1 MGGEGLVRGGEE
13 AGRNLYGGDDVPG
26 GTLVAVS
33 VSGTAPPP
41 SANAAADEGQQ
52 EQGQQG
58 RDTQQAGGET
68 AGVSIQAVPGRLDGL
83 RGDLIAGF
91 AVLFAMG
98 AILLGRKPGMEG
110 GRTAAG
116 TGEGAS
122 VNKKECQT
130 STPAA
135 PAAPGAPTKR
145 AG

>member
-41 SANAAADEGQQ
+41 SANAATDEGQQ

-83 RGDLIAGF
+83 KWYLIAGF

-98 AILLGRKPGMEG
+98 AILLGRKPVMAG
-110 GRTAAG
+110 GGPADG
-116 TGEGAS
+116 TGGGSALE
-122 VNKKECQT
+122 EEDDQT
-130 STPAA
+130 SAHAA
-135 PAAPGAPTKR
+135 PTR
-145 AG
+145 